1 MSVVD
6 LRSDTVT
13 QPTPAMRRAMA
24 EAEVGDDVYGEDP
37 TVNRLQEY
45 VAQLLGKEAALFVP
59 SGTMANQIAIHCHT
73 QPGDELICEAQSHI
87 LDYEL
92 GGAAA
97 LSGVSARP
105 LAGDAGVITAAQIEA
120 AIRPPVY
127 YFPRTRLVVLENTH
141 NLAGGT
147 IWPLAE
153 MEKIRELAARNSL
166 RTHLDGARLWNACAA
181 SGLAPSRYAGLC
193 DSVSVCFSKGL
204 GAPVGSALAGTQ
216 EFIAAARRCRKRFG
230 GGMRQAGILAAA
242 ALFALEHNRDR
253 LAEDHAHAAQL
264 ARALADMP
272 EVRVDLTRVQT
283 NIVMIDISDP
293 AHEAAT
299 LSEALKHEGVWLSPA
314 GKRRLR
320 AVTHL
325 QITAADITRVIDAF
339 RRVLQNRK

>member
-13 QPTPAMRRAMA
+13 KPTPAMRRVMA
-24 EAEVGDDVYGEDP
+24 DAEVGDDVYGEDP
-37 TVNRLQEY
+37 SVNRLQEY
-45 VAQLLGKEAALFVP
+45 VADLLGQEAALFVP

-87 LDYEL
+87 LDYEM

-105 LAGDAGVITAAQIEA
+105 LAGEAGVITAEQIAA

-147 IWPLAE
+147 IWPLPE
-153 MEKIRELAARNSL
+153 IQKIRDLAVSASL
-166 RTHLDGARLWNACAA
+166 RLHLDGARLWNACVAG
-181 SGLAPSRYAGLC
+181 GLTPSQYAGLF

-204 GAPVGSALAGTQ
+204 GAPVGSALVGSQ

-264 ARALADMP
+264 AQALAEMP
-272 EVRVDLTRVQT
+272 GLRVDLTRVQT
-283 NIVMIDISDP
+283 NIVMIDVIDP
-293 AHEAAT
+293 ARDAAAI
-299 LSEALKHEGVWLSPA
+299 SAALKQEGVWVSSA
-314 GKRRLR
+314 GIRRLR
-320 AVTHL
+320 AVTHYE
-325 QITAADITRVIDAF
+325 ITAGDLAHALKAF
-339 RRVLQNRK
+339 RRVLKA

>member
-13 QPTPAMRRAMA
+13 KPTPAMRRVMA
-24 EAEVGDDVYGEDP
+24 DAEVGDDVYGEDP
-37 TVNRLQEY
+37 SVNRLQEY
-45 VAQLLGKEAALFVP
+45 VADLLGQEAALFVP

-87 LDYEL
+87 LDYEM

-105 LAGDAGVITAAQIEA
+105 LAGEAGVITAAQIAA

-147 IWPLAE
+147 VWPLPE
-153 MEKIRELAARNSL
+153 IQKIRDLAVSTSL
-166 RTHLDGARLWNACAA
+166 RMHLDGARLWNACVAG
-181 SGLAPSRYAGLC
+181 SLAPSQYAGLF

-204 GAPVGSALAGTQ
+204 GAPVGSALVGSQ
-216 EFIAAARRCRKRFG
+216 EFIDAARRCRKRFG

-264 ARALADMP
+264 AQALAEMP
-272 EVRVDLTRVQT
+272 GLRVDLARVQT
-283 NIVMIDISDP
+283 NIVMIDVIDP
-293 AHEAAT
+293 KREAAAI
-299 LSEALKHEGVWLSPA
+299 SAALKLEGVWVSSA
-314 GKRRLR
+314 GIRRLR
-320 AVTHL
+320 AVTHYE
-325 QITAADITRVIDAF
+325 ITASDLARTLEVF
-339 RRVLQNRK
+339 RRVLKD

>member
-13 QPTPAMRRAMA
+13 KPTSAMRRVMA
-24 EAEVGDDVYGEDP
+24 DAEVGDDVYGEDP
-37 TVNRLQEY
+37 SVNRLQEY
-45 VAQLLGKEAALFVP
+45 VADLLGQEAALFVP

-87 LDYEL
+87 LDYEM

-105 LAGDAGVITAAQIEA
+105 LAGEAGVITAAQIAA

-147 IWPLAE
+147 VWPLPE
-153 MEKIRELAARNSL
+153 MQKIRDLAVTASL
-166 RTHLDGARLWNACAA
+166 RMHLDGARLWNACVAG
-181 SGLAPSRYAGLC
+181 GLAPSHYAGLF

-204 GAPVGSALAGTQ
+204 GAPVGSALVGSQ
-216 EFIAAARRCRKRFG
+216 EFIAAARRGRKRFG

-242 ALFALEHNRDR
+242 ALFAVEHNRDR
-253 LAEDHAHAAQL
+253 LAEDHAHALQL
-264 ARALADMP
+264 AQALAEMP
-272 EVRVDLTRVQT
+272 GLRVDLARVQT
-283 NIVMIDISDP
+283 NIVMIDVIDP
-293 AHEAAT
+293 AREAAA
-299 LSEALKHEGVWLSPA
+299 LSAALKQEGVWVSSA
-314 GKRRLR
+314 GTRRLR
-320 AVTHL
+320 AVTHYE
-325 QITAADITRVIDAF
+325 ITAGDIARALKVF
-339 RRVLQNRK
+339 RRVLKA

>member
-13 QPTPAMRRAMA
+13 KPTPAMRRVMA
-24 EAEVGDDVYGEDP
+24 DAEVGDDVYGEDP
-37 TVNRLQEY
+37 SVNRLQEY
-45 VAQLLGKEAALFVP
+45 VADLLGQEAALFVP

-87 LDYEL
+87 LDYEM

-105 LAGDAGVITAAQIEA
+105 LAGEAGVITAAQIAA

-147 IWPLAE
+147 VWPLPE
-153 MEKIRELAARNSL
+153 IQKIRDLAVSTSL
-166 RTHLDGARLWNACAA
+166 RMHLDGARLWNACVAG
-181 SGLAPSRYAGLC
+181 GLAPSQYAGLF

-204 GAPVGSALAGTQ
+204 GAPVGSALVGSQ

-253 LAEDHAHAAQL
+253 LAEDHAHAVQL
-264 ARALADMP
+264 AQALAEMP
-272 EVRVDLTRVQT
+272 GLRVDLARVQT
-283 NIVMIDISDP
+283 NIVMIDVIDP
-293 AHEAAT
+293 KREAAAI
-299 LSEALKHEGVWLSPA
+299 SAALKLEGVWVSSA
-314 GKRRLR
+314 GIRRLR
-320 AVTHL
+320 AVTHYE
-325 QITAADITRVIDAF
+325 ITAGDLARTLEVF
-339 RRVLQNRK
+339 RRVLKD